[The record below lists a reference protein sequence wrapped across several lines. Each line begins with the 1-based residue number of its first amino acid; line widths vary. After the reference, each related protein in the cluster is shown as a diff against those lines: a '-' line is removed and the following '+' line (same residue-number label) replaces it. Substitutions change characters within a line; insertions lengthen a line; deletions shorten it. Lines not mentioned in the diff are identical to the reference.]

1 MKKSEQGS
9 VTLIVL
15 VTVLFIIAILSAYL
29 TFIISKRKAQLAETK
44 QLQQAY
50 DGDLET
56 AYTEQ
61 EEKRKMIKDNK
72 YTALEYIECNG
83 SQYIDTGVKADQS
96 TEIKMTVEFTSL
108 QNNSALSCSRNRYQN
123 NSYTLFAV
131 SSEQKF
137 RFDYN
142 TGMDTLNT
150 TLATNTK
157 YNIYANRNKIYL
169 NGELKS
175 TETEANFSANGN
187 IYLMASYQTPYTN
200 IDNYGKYKLYS
211 VQILKDDE
219 IIRDFVP
226 AYMNEKVG
234 LYDKANNI
242 FYQSKGTDLI
252 KSE

>member
-1 MKKSEQGS
+1 
-9 VTLIVL
+9 
-15 VTVLFIIAILSAYL
+15 
-29 TFIISKRKAQLAETK
+29 
-44 QLQQAY
+44 
-50 DGDLET
+50 
-56 AYTEQ
+56 
-61 EEKRKMIKDNK
+61 
-72 YTALEYIECNG
+72 
-83 SQYIDTGVKADQS
+83 
-96 TEIKMTVEFTSL
+96 MTVEFTSL
-108 QNNSALSCSRNRYQN
+108 QNNSALFCSRNGYQN

-142 TGMDTLNT
+142 NGMDTLNT

>member
-56 AYTEQ
+56 AYIEQ

-108 QNNSALSCSRNRYQN
+108 QNNAALFCSRNGYQN

-131 SSEQKF
+131 PSEQKF

-142 TGMDTLNT
+142 NGMDTLNT
-150 TLATNTK
+150 TLA
-157 YNIYANRNKIYL
+157 
-169 NGELKS
+169 
-175 TETEANFSANGN
+175 N

>member
-1 MKKSEQGS
+1 MKKSERGS

-15 VTVLFIIAILSAYL
+15 VTVLFIIAILSTYL

-56 AYTEQ
+56 IYTEQ

-83 SQYIDTGVKADQS
+83 TQYIDTGVKADQS

-108 QNNSALSCSRNRYQN
+108 QGNTTMFCSRDGYQD

-131 SSEQKF
+131 EDKL

-142 TGMDTLNT
+142 NVMDTLNPT
-150 TLATNTK
+150 IATNTK

-169 NGELKS
+169 NGELQS
-175 TETEANFSANGN
+175 TETEANFSANGT

-211 VQILKDDE
+211 VQILKDNE

-226 AYMNEKVG
+226 AYMNGKTG
-234 LYDKANNI
+234 LYDKANSI
-242 FYQSKGTDLI
+242 FYQSKGKDLI